1 VCEAVRPKY
10 QQPHEQA
17 LVKMAYA
24 AEQKW
29 ITVQQKT
36 FTKWLNTKIAA
47 RNVEVKDLTKDLS
60 DGVRDLLILYLSLSQ
75 D

>member
-1 VCEAVRPKY
+1 
-10 QQPHEQA
+10 
-17 LVKMAYA
+17 MAYA
-24 AEQKW
+24 EQQKW

-60 DGVRDLLILYLSLSQ
+60 DGVRDLSIFFPSLSRK
-75 D
+75 